1 MNRIILFLSF
11 VLTIMTFVSCEKEL
25 GVVGAE
31 EGNCLLTVQTRS
43 GEADAIVSYP
53 VTVYAMNSDGVCV
66 RRQQLM
72 SASDQL
78 SMNLQALTYHIYALA
93 GAADGVY
100 AIPTQSDATATSA
113 VTLLED
119 QQHADLM
126 TANNTVTMTEGE
138 SNTLTLSLSRKVM
151 ELEDITIN
159 NVPTT
164 VDAVSVTFSPIYD
177 NLLLNGTYS
186 ESTSEQAVSLTEQS
200 DGNTWKISNSDPI
213 YMLPAAAGQTPT
225 IAVKFNKGGNITSYT
240 YTCPQPL
247 EANKH
252 IQITGTYTGDEL
264 TLTGTISGA
273 TWGGTTV
280 INFTFNGSG
289 SQTVDSGNDDNG
301 GGDNNGGNDNGDD
314 EDDVVEG
321 QAPAKNTIYQDC
333 YVINVADDETGNYSM
348 VTLMS
353 NIETAIS
360 GSGKTAA
367 QIEADIND
375 ALPDFDTEDIT
386 GWRLPTKAEIDS
398 ADWGAVKS
406 ALSGSNTPFSTDFY
420 YYKDDNNALKAFCY
434 TTGIVAN
441 LDCTQYGQRLR
452 PFTTLKFHKSN

>member
-1 MNRIILFLSF
+1 MKRTTLFLSF

-200 DGNTWKISNSDPI
+200 DGKTWKISNSDPI

-289 SQTVDSGNDDNG
+289 SQTVNSGNDDNG
-301 GGDNNGGNDNGDD
+301 GGDNNGGNNNDD
-314 EDDVVEG
+314 EDDVVSG
-321 QAPAKNTIYQDC
+321 TAPTVGSVYQEC
-333 YVINVADDETGNYSM
+333 YVLSAADDNTGNYTL
-348 VTLMS
+348 VTLMHKTDEV
-353 NIETAIS
+353 IEGTGTIQAE
-360 GSGKTAA
+360 
-367 QIEADIND
+367 IEAALSNFDING
-375 ALPDFDTEDIT
+375 IT
-386 GWRLPTKAEIDS
+386 GWRLPTEDELSAVRSNLTIINQTLEGID
-398 ADWGAVKS
+398 GGEQFV
-406 ALSGSNTPFSTDFY
+406 NDFY
-420 YYKDDNNALKAFCY
+420 YYQSNNGIKSAYINNSNAFTLNLTPQKD
-434 TTGIVAN
+434 
-441 LDCTQYGQRLR
+441 QRLR